1 MVWLDCKKELNTL
14 MDQLVVQEMQKTK
27 KQNIF
32 VEDLD
37 IFLMSGD
44 ESDIFGPS
52 GVCDKIHF
60 RGVRGSIVYTEKM
73 TQLITMLIAK
83 KPNFSVFIALAA
95 GITYFGAKTMRQN
108 SKIYS

>member
-1 MVWLDCKKELNTL
+1 
-14 MDQLVVQEMQKTK
+14 MQKTK

-60 RGVRGSIVYTEKM
+60 RGVRGSGREKS
-73 TQLITMLIAK
+73 TRFCSSGT
-83 KPNFSVFIALAA
+83 
-95 GITYFGAKTMRQN
+95 
-108 SKIYS
+108 